1 MMMTPPR
8 TTTTRVLALVAALAC
23 VLSCTHGAVTL
34 QLAQSHVF
42 PAPNRTWTLNDGYN
56 LIDGYNDLDLHLVG
70 ARLALAIVEFGD
82 VTNPT
87 NPRLSITNDDVTVP
101 IEITLRTPE
110 HLPKTAGDENAT
122 DLMGGGL
129 GDRGGFSLS
138 TSHLGRHVFFFFSSG
153 YGHLNFLRG
162 HFHGLTILPL
172 GHTNLAR

>member
-87 NPRLSITNDDVTVP
+87 NPRTPPIHQLRQLHLYISSTPNLSILGSLWHHNGQHIRIAGTQTHHLSLK
-101 IEITLRTPE
+101 LRSFVARRF
-110 HLPKTAGDENAT
+110 HSFLPS
-122 DLMGGGL
+122 
-129 GDRGGFSLS
+129 GFKPSEAERLHS
-138 TSHLGRHVFFFFSSG
+138 KGS
-153 YGHLNFLRG
+153 
-162 HFHGLTILPL
+162 
-172 GHTNLAR
+172 A

>member
-1 MMMTPPR
+1 MTTPPR
-8 TTTTRVLALVAALAC
+8 TTTTKRVLAFVAALAC

-42 PAPNRTWTLNDGYN
+42 PAPNRTWTLDDGYN

-101 IEITLRTPE
+101 VEIALRTPE
-110 HLPKTAGDENAT
+110 HLPKTAGDDNAT
-122 DLMGGGL
+122 DLMGGE
-129 GDRGGFSLS
+129 
-138 TSHLGRHVFFFFSSG
+138 
-153 YGHLNFLRG
+153 LRG
-162 HFHGLTILPL
+162 QRWLLSLQVLFFWTGFPY
-172 GHTNLAR
+172 G